1 MCWVNYDKIALS
13 IKAAIDRRP
22 SDKGAY
28 DDLFSLCRGWEAE
41 DFAAAH
47 ALNKELIGMCAAQI
61 RNGGKEAAHFYEIW
75 RKGLLFEAPHNF
87 DAFMTYIE
95 LDRKPEKRFSRSP
108 AALFEAYGARFPR
121 CA

>member
-22 SDKGAY
+22 ADKSAY

-61 RNGGKEAAHFYEIW
+61 RNGA
-75 RKGLLFEAPHNF
+75 RKQLIS
-87 DAFMTYIE
+87 M
-95 LDRKPEKRFSRSP
+95 RFGERVCCLKHLTILTLS
-108 AALFEAYGARFPR
+108 
-121 CA
+121 